1 MGSTKPVRSSDW
13 RDGFLFVA
21 NHLALDFLN
30 TCPVQNGGAVELLP
44 DFDALLRWFKAADLL
59 SSGDVASL
67 RRQWRESV
75 QARQV
80 VEAMRQLRER
90 LRKEVLARE
99 RGSAVRRTAIDE
111 LNHLMA
117 EHPILTR
124 LKASGSGS
132 TTELWFD
139 PRRPE
144 DLFAPLA
151 HSAATL
157 FADVDGNRVRKCRQ
171 CVLHFYDTSRKGTRR
186 WCSMRLCGNRLKVA
200 AYAAR
205 RRKMDERPLHWI
217 RHDRARRGLHDAG
230 WR

>member
-1 MGSTKPVRSSDW
+1 MLWLPSDVN
-13 RDGFLFVA
+13 LVQPA
-21 NHLALDFLN
+21 SAPAPSLTVNNEDFLN
-30 TCPVQNGGAVELLP
+30 TCPVQNGEAVELLP
-44 DFDALLRWFKAADLL
+44 DFDALLRWFKATDLL

-67 RRQWRESV
+67 RQQWGESA

-80 VEAMRQLRER
+80 VEAMRELRER

-99 RGSAVRRTAIDE
+99 RGGAVHRAAIDE

-117 EHPILTR
+117 GHPMLTR

-157 FADVDGNRVRKCRQ
+157 FANVDRNRVRKCRQ
-171 CVLHFYDTSRKGTRR
+171 CVLHFYDTSKKGTRQ

-205 RRKMDERPLHWI
+205 RRAI
-217 RHDRARRGLHDAG
+217 DRN
-230 WR
+230 

>member
-1 MGSTKPVRSSDW
+1 MTPTKPVRNSDW
-13 RDGFLFVA
+13 KDGFLFVG
-21 NHLALDFLN
+21 NHLVLDFLN
-30 TCPVQNGGAVELLP
+30 TCPVQNGEVIELLP
-44 DFDALLRWFKAADLL
+44 DFDTLLRWFRAADLL
-59 SSGDVASL
+59 RSGDVARL
-67 RRQWRESV
+67 RRQWGESP

-80 VEAMRQLRER
+80 VEAMREFREK

-99 RGSAVRRTAIDE
+99 RGSAVHRMAIDQ
-111 LNHLMA
+111 LNQLMA
-117 EHPILTR
+117 DHPMFTR

-139 PRRPE
+139 PGRPE

-157 FADVDGNRVRKCRQ
+157 FAEVDRNRVRKCRQ
-171 CVLHFYDTSRKGTRR
+171 CVLHFYDTSKKGTRR

-205 RRKMDERPLHWI
+205 QRLGERE
-217 RHDRARRGLHDAG
+217 
-230 WR
+230 

>member
-1 MGSTKPVRSSDW
+1 MGPAKAVQRSDW
-13 RDGFLFVA
+13 KDGFLFIG

-30 TCPVQNGGAVELLP
+30 TRPVQNGEAVELLP

-59 SSGDVASL
+59 SSGDVANL
-67 RRQWRESV
+67 WRQWGESA

-80 VEAMRQLRER
+80 VEAMREMRER
-90 LRKEVLARE
+90 LRKEVLAIE
-99 RGSAVRRTAIDE
+99 RGGAVHRAAIDE
-111 LNHLMA
+111 LNQQMA
-117 EHPILTR
+117 EHPMVTR
-124 LKASGSGS
+124 LKASGSAP

-157 FADVDGNRVRKCRQ
+157 FADLDRNRVRKCRQ
-171 CVLHFYDTSRKGTRR
+171 CVLHFYDTSKKGTRR

-200 AYAAR
+200 AYTAR
-205 RRKMDERPLHWI
+205 QRVGHRE
-217 RHDRARRGLHDAG
+217 
-230 WR
+230 